1 MTSEHPSP
9 LRFDG
14 CLATN
19 LEQAFRHLEQ
29 VYERLI
35 APTGLTLLEWY
46 VLRAL
51 YEQDGLTASHLAA
64 LVCRHPSSMT
74 AVLDRMEEKEL
85 LSRQVD
91 AADRRVVHVFLT
103 ERGRAFRPQVEAV
116 AAHLDRAITQSL
128 SDEQLATF
136 RYVLSVLQNIELLSP

>member
-1 MTSEHPSP
+1 MTDTRPLP

-19 LEQAFRHLEQ
+19 LEQAYRHLEQ
-29 VYERLI
+29 VYEQLI
-35 APTGLTLLEWY
+35 APLGLTILEWY

-51 YEQDGLTASHLAA
+51 YEQEGLTASHLAT

-74 AVLDRMEEKEL
+74 AVLDRMEEKGL
-85 LSRQVD
+85 LCRQVD
-91 AADRRVVHVFLT
+91 VADRRVVHIFLT
-103 ERGRAFRPQVEAV
+103 EGGRAYRPQVEAL
-116 AAHLDRAITQSL
+116 AARLDRLIKETL

-136 RYVLSVLQNIELLSP
+136 RYVLSVLQNIELSAP

>member
-1 MTSEHPSP
+1 MTDTRPLP

-19 LEQAFRHLEQ
+19 LEQAYRHLEQ
-29 VYERLI
+29 VYEQLI
-35 APTGLTLLEWY
+35 APLGLTILEWY

-51 YEQDGLTASHLAA
+51 YEREGLTASHLAT

-74 AVLDRMEEKEL
+74 AVLDRMEEKGL
-85 LSRQVD
+85 LRRQID
-91 AADRRVVHVFLT
+91 AADRRVVHIFLT
-103 ERGRAFRPQVEAV
+103 EGGRAYRPQVEAL
-116 AAHLDRAITQSL
+116 AARLDRLIKETL

-136 RYVLSVLQNIELLSP
+136 RYVLSVLQSIELSAP

>member
-1 MTSEHPSP
+1 MTNEHPLP

-74 AVLDRMEEKEL
+74 AVLDRMEEKGL
-85 LSRQVD
+85 LRRQTD
-91 AADRRVVHVFLT
+91 TADRRVVHVFLT

-116 AAHLDRAITQSL
+116 AAYLDRAITEFL

-136 RYVLSVLQNIELLSP
+136 RYVLSVLQNIELSLP

>member
-1 MTSEHPSP
+1 MMDEHPLP

-35 APTGLTLLEWY
+35 APTGLSLLEWY

-74 AVLDRMEEKEL
+74 AVLDRMEAKGL
-85 LSRQVD
+85 LRRQVD
-91 AADRRVVHVFLT
+91 AAALRPECAHSGQPAAA
-103 ERGRAFRPQVEAV
+103 RGAPQP
-116 AAHLDRAITQSL
+116 LYGQ
-128 SDEQLATF
+128 
-136 RYVLSVLQNIELLSP
+136 

>member
-1 MTSEHPSP
+1 MTSEPPLP

-74 AVLDRMEEKEL
+74 AVLDRMEEKGL
-85 LSRQVD
+85 LRRQID

-116 AAHLDRAITQSL
+116 AAHLDRVITESL
-128 SDEQLATF
+128 SAEQLATF
-136 RYVLSVLQNIELLSP
+136 RYVLSVLQNIELSAS

>member
-1 MTSEHPSP
+1 MTDTRSLS

-19 LEQAFRHLEQ
+19 LEQAYRHLEQ
-29 VYERLI
+29 VYEQLI
-35 APTGLTLLEWY
+35 APLGLTILEWY

-51 YEQDGLTASHLAA
+51 YEQEGLTASHLAT

-74 AVLDRMEEKEL
+74 AVLDRMEEKGL
-85 LSRQVD
+85 LRRQVD
-91 AADRRVVHVFLT
+91 AADRRVVHIFLT
-103 ERGRAFRPQVEAV
+103 EGGRAYRPQVEALT
-116 AAHLDRAITQSL
+116 ARLDRLIKETL

-136 RYVLSVLQNIELLSP
+136 RYVLSVLQSIELSAP